1 MCETIIAGFTGGLT
15 VLVFDILKDLYFR
28 RANER
33 ESKYKQIEAW
43 IDSHADLSSLYYM
56 LARRESKWVRDED
69 GNFLMDKQG
78 QPIVETRVF
87 GPEEEIAEGLRQI
100 EERTVPEAIAVKTVE
115 IRRISNRILDLAV
128 EVDPSGDLK
137 THLNSLHWQTTNA
150 LQFWIKNKNFKGMV
164 EGLKEASEQRRK
176 ARETLRKKRRW
187 HALWTT
193 MM

>member
-1 MCETIIAGFTGGLT
+1 MCETIIAGFIGALT

-28 RANER
+28 WANER
-33 ESKYKQIEAW
+33 ESKYKQIETW
-43 IDSHADLSSLYYM
+43 IDSHADLSNLYHM
-56 LARRESKWVRDED
+56 LARRESKLLRDEG
-69 GNFLMDKQG
+69 GNFLVDEQG
-78 QPIVETRVF
+78 RHMVETRIF
-87 GPEEEIAEGLRQI
+87 EPKEEIVEGLRQI

-115 IRRISNRILDLAV
+115 IRRISNRILDLAA

-137 THLNSLHWQTTNA
+137 THLNLLHWWTTDA
-150 LQFWIKNKNFKGMV
+150 LKFWIKNENFEGMV

-176 ARETLRKKRRW
+176 ARETLHKKRRR